1 MRHKRIASPST
12 QQGQALPLVLVLLI
26 VLCIGLLVTF
36 NTGQIT
42 GKKVEITN
50 AADAAA
56 YSIAVEQARAR
67 NLAAYLNR
75 GRVANEVAVAQ
86 MVSLNSWVTMVHSTS
101 ANFQDITKWAKFIP
115 YIGPVIGAI
124 DKALQVVNRALKVLR
139 KNVLIPGFKLAI
151 GTLDQ
156 VLNRA
161 YATTA
166 QVVLS
171 DIANE
176 GNLHAMVGKV
186 VRDNSPGAKVSV
198 AGLTVLTKDAAQA
211 NNDLSLFKRPQADGL
226 RRTDMGA
233 ERYRNVV
240 MASRDEFS
248 RDRRTSLGPLGSNG
262 GTDLVEYDRWSG
274 VDVHEFRLNLLFTT
288 IKIPLGWGGTQ
299 AVDQRQP
306 RFFAG
311 MNNGRGWRSPYD
323 NRTYRAYNGVTSR
336 DIAGRLIENDP
347 AAKDQGFQKR
357 EAFFTQYKYGITH
370 PYYDVKEPA
379 SGERVGYAE
388 LPEGDKAG
396 PIFTVE
402 VATEVRNA
410 RSSSAI
416 GVGAGRMA
424 LKDEARGGELRAM
437 ASAQVYF
444 NRPHEYAPFRRSVWG
459 RGDGKFEQGSMFS
472 PYWQARLVKT
482 PPADKLILLA
492 GP

>member
-1 MRHKRIASPST
+1 M
-12 QQGQALPLVLVLLI
+12 PLALVLLI

-139 KNVLIPGFKLAI
+139 KNVLIPGFKGAI
-151 GTLDQ
+151 YTLDQ
-156 VLNRA
+156 VLNRM

-171 DIANE
+171 DAASE
-176 GNLHAMVGKV
+176 VNLHAMVGKV
-186 VRDNSPGAKVSV
+186 VEDNAPDSKVSV
-198 AGLTVLTKDAAQA
+198 AGRAVLTLNALQA
-211 NNDLSLFKRPQADGL
+211 NRDLTLFNPGQTDGL
-226 RRTDMGA
+226 RRTNNGG

-240 MASRDEFS
+240 MASRDDFS

-347 AAKDQGFQKR
+347 ASKDQGFQKR

-370 PYYDVKEPA
+370 RYYDVKEPTA
-379 SGERVGYAE
+379 GERVGYAE

-396 PIFTVE
+396 PTFTVE
-402 VATEVRNA
+402 VATGVRNA

-444 NRPHEYAPFRRSVWG
+444 NRPHEYGPFRRSVWG

-472 PYWQARLVKT
+472 PYWQARLVET
-482 PPADKLILLA
+482 PASDKLKLLA